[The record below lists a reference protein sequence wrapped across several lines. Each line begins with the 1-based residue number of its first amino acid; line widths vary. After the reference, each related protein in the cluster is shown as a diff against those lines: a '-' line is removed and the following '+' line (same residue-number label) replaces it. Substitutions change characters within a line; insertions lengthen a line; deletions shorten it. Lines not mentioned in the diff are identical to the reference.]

1 MIEPLAFLNGRTAP
15 QSQALLPPHD
25 AGFVFGATVTDLCRT
40 FRHRLYRW
48 TEHLARLRR
57 SCQSAYLEVPFDDA
71 IITQRAEELV
81 AHNAALI
88 DANHDLALV
97 LFATPGPVGYYLGE
111 AIAAGEKPTFGMHTF
126 ALPFARYRPWIERG
140 VLLATPSV
148 RQVPSVCVEPHIKQ
162 RSRMHWWLAEQE
174 VRRAHPGALALLL
187 DLDGNV
193 TETAS
198 ANFLMVRDGTIL
210 SPPCEGILQGVS
222 LRVVAEICARL
233 NVPIEYRHISLN
245 ECYGADE
252 AMLTCTSYCLAGIR
266 QINDRVLPWPG
277 PMLRRLLDAWSAE
290 VGVDIHQ
297 QILST
302 SKGGSK

>member
-1 MIEPLAFLNGRTAP
+1 MTEPLAFLDGRLAP
-15 QSQALLPPHD
+15 QSQASLPLHD

-48 TEHLARLRR
+48 TEHLARFRR
-57 SCQSAYLEVPFDDA
+57 SCQSAYLDAPFDDTT
-71 IITQRAEELV
+71 ITKRTEELV
-81 AHNAALI
+81 AQNAALI

-126 ALPFARYRPWIERG
+126 ALPFARYRPWIEQG
-140 VLLATPSV
+140 AMLATPSV
-148 RQVPSVCVEPHIKQ
+148 RQMPAACVDPHIKQ

-174 VRRAHPGALALLL
+174 VRRRHPGALALLL

-198 ANFLMVRDGTIL
+198 ANFLLVRDGTII
-210 SPPCEGILQGVS
+210 SPPREGILEGVS
-222 LRVVAEICARL
+222 LGVVAEICARL
-233 NVPIEYRHISLN
+233 NVPVEYRHISLN
-245 ECYGADE
+245 ECYAADE
-252 AMLTCTSYCLAGIR
+252 AMLTCTSYCAAGVR
-266 QINDRVLPWPG
+266 QINDRVIPWPG
-277 PMLRRLLDAWSAE
+277 PMLRRVLEAWSAE
-290 VGVDIHQ
+290 VGVEIHR

-302 SKGGSK
+302 KQGGS